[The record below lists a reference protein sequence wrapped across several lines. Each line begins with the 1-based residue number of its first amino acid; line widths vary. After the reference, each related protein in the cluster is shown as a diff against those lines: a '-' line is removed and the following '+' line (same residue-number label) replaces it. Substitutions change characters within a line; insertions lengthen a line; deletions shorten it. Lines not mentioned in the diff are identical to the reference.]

1 MANSFPRG
9 QSRSPGVR
17 LRAASRGVTSPRAGM
32 LRAGM
37 LRAGML
43 RMGASRVLTAVRAAR
58 GDLAMAAMPPIAGL
72 AMTEIVVVLF
82 WVSDQRTRAGGGAAV
97 RVAADLWLI
106 AHGTSFATPDGD
118 LSLVPL
124 GLALLPI
131 ALTALAGH
139 RLVRGRSSSG
149 EAPRRRD
156 VLTAVRGRD
165 ARLATP
171 RRSSVGRPVAMV
183 VAFYAIVTV
192 VTALAADDPAAH
204 PSIPSALLGAMAMSL
219 TGASAGA
226 LVATCGQ
233 WRPGVTARI
242 PTAVRTTVSAA
253 GAAVAVLIAA
263 GAMITAGVL
272 AVNIQKIASSADRLA
287 PGQVGGTGVLFV
299 HVALLPNV
307 VVWAAA
313 YALGPGFATG
323 VHGFVRPFGV
333 HLADVPELPMFAGL
347 PTTGASAPVWL
358 VFALAPVTAGCI
370 AARMVRRDDGA
381 CSVPVCLARVALA
394 SVLCGIAMAALA
406 AASGG
411 SLGAGEL
418 ASFGPPGIQVGLAAT
433 AEVGVA
439 AVLATCAAAAVRGRT
454 SHRLESRESP
464 ITSLKRCRQTAG
476 SWFGSFR
483 QS

>member
-17 LRAASRGVTSPRAGM
+17 LRAASRRVTSPRTALLRTGM
-32 LRAGM
+32 LRT
-37 LRAGML
+37 
-43 RMGASRVLTAVRAAR
+43 GASRVLTAVRAAR
-58 GDLAMAAMPPIAGL
+58 GDLVTAATPPIAGL
-72 AMTEIVVVLF
+72 ALTEIVVVLF
-82 WVSDQRTRAGGGAAV
+82 WVSDQRTRAGSGAAL
-97 RVAADLWLI
+97 RVAADVWLM
-106 AHGTSFATPDGD
+106 AHGTRLATPDGD
-118 LSLVPL
+118 LFLVPF

-139 RLVRGRSSSG
+139 RLVRGRSPSG
-149 EAPRRRD
+149 EVPRWRD
-156 VLTAVRGRD
+156 VLAATRGRG

-183 VAFYAIVTV
+183 VAFYAIFALL
-192 VTALAADDPAAH
+192 TALAADDSAAH
-204 PSIPSALLGAMAMSL
+204 PSIPSALLGALAMSL
-219 TGASAGA
+219 TGAWAGA
-226 LVATCGQ
+226 LVATCDQ
-233 WRPGVTARI
+233 WRPGVTARV
-242 PTAVRTTVSAA
+242 PAVVRTTLSAA
-253 GAAVAVLIAA
+253 GAAVGVIIAA
-263 GAMITAGVL
+263 GAMITVGVL
-272 AVNIQKIASSADRLA
+272 AVNILKIAGSAQRLA
-287 PGQVGGTGVLFV
+287 PGQVGGTGVLLI

-333 HLADVPELPMFAGL
+333 HLSAVPELPMFAGL
-347 PTTGASAPVWL
+347 PTTGASIPVWL
-358 VFALAPVTAGCI
+358 AFALAPVTAGCI
-370 AARMVRRDDGA
+370 AARMVRRDGGA
-381 CSVPVCLARVALA
+381 RPLPVCLARVSLA
-394 SVLCGIAMAALA
+394 SVLCGIAMAGLA

-411 SLGAGEL
+411 SLGTGEL

-433 AEVGVA
+433 AEVGLA
-439 AVLATCAAAAVRGRT
+439 AVLATCAEAAVRGRV
-454 SHRLESRESP
+454 SHRLEPDEPS